1 MTLTSTHDT
10 TTIQAPRL
18 PLRAAPG
25 LKEEMLRRTGTTKLP
40 DATRMAFVFAYSALP
55 HLAAALERADATREK
70 SDLGNNRRKR
80 GARPQYPLAALLA
93 TAICAKVAGSTAKVL
108 KELSGAENYLW
119 QGLREVFFQVH
130 GTWLPSVPPEREHM
144 RYFYERFIDAEVA
157 EASMEGLNA
166 AFTTSS
172 VKLAQHLGNLRP
184 DVEPDWSTYDAKH
197 AVFGDGMIAKRY
209 SDVYKVA
216 LPDGTVV
223 AVKSRASSPG
233 QARVQDQARGTHDK
247 KAQAGINF
255 VCLQTRTTA
264 GRVVLAVASTVTSEQ
279 WATLDACDRVA
290 QAAGGGFHSLV
301 YDRLITGWLVRYLM
315 AEHGIQT
322 EGKITGPG
330 SKKEAADDTEDQV
343 LGGQLP
349 SVVQAVRTLNLP
361 QRIAALAAERG
372 LPNSKLTEPILRRD
386 ILREIFDGDR
396 PAPVGTC
403 VYPTSSSYEVVH
415 GYCFTETATHTTN
428 AGEACTHDLVIDDGA
443 LYTYAL
449 DDYGDALVKTALL
462 PCVSA
467 VRYRSKISG
476 GWARASS
483 YTVPCTGGDFTY
495 VRDWVPETTRYQ
507 ADDGRMR
514 TTSDPVGW
522 RLHPIPR
529 ASTEAFAAVMRD
541 RNDSESYN
549 AWYQRTLPGL
559 RRERG
564 VSPYRLR
571 QELDF
576 LLGAVL
582 ANAETWAFR
591 P

>member
-10 TTIQAPRL
+10 TTVRAPRL

-55 HLAAALERADATREK
+55 HLAAALERADATRTK

-80 GARPQYPLAALLA
+80 GARPHYPLVALLA
-93 TAICAKVAGSTAKVL
+93 TAICAKVAGSTAAVL
-108 KELSGAENYLW
+108 TQLTAGENYLW
-119 QGLREVFFQVH
+119 QGLREVFFKAH
-130 GTWLPSVPPEREHM
+130 GTWLPSAPPRREHM
-144 RYFYERFIDAEVA
+144 RYFYERFIDADVA
-157 EASMEGLNA
+157 AASIEEFSD

-172 VKLAQHLGNLRP
+172 VKLAQYLGNLRP
-184 DVEPDWSTYDAKH
+184 DIEPDWSSYDATH
-197 AVFGDGMIAKRY
+197 TVFGDGMIAKRY
-209 SDVYKVA
+209 SDVYLVP

-223 AVKSRASSPG
+223 AVNSRAGSSEK
-233 QARVQDQARGTHDK
+233 ARVQDETRGAHDK

-255 VCLQTRTTA
+255 VCLQTRTGA
-264 GRVVLAVASTVTSEQ
+264 GRVVLAVASTVDSEQ
-279 WATLDACDRVA
+279 WATLKACDRVA
-290 QAAGGGFHSLV
+290 QAAAGGFHTLV
-301 YDRLITGWLVRYLM
+301 YDRLVTGWLVRYLM

-322 EGKITGPG
+322 EGKVTAPG
-330 SKKEAADDTEDQV
+330 TKKEAADDTDDQIID
-343 LGGQLP
+343 GQFP
-349 SVVQAVRTLNLP
+349 TPGKATRSLNLP
-361 QRIAALAAERG
+361 ERIATLAAERG
-372 LPNSKLTEPILRRD
+372 LPVSTLTKPILRQDVLKR
-386 ILREIFDGDR
+386 IFDGDR
-396 PAPVGTC
+396 LAPVGTC
-403 VYPTSSSYEVVH
+403 IYPTTSGYDVVR
-415 GYCFTETATHTTN
+415 GYCFTETATHTRST
-428 AGEACTHDLVIDDGA
+428 GESCTHDLVIDDGA

-467 VRYRSKISG
+467 VRYRSDTSG

-507 ADDGRMR
+507 AKDARTR
-514 TTSDPVGW
+514 TTVDPVGW

-529 ASTEAFAAVMRD
+529 ADTKEFAKVMRD